1 MSIDVPVMAAW
12 TGNLLVPAFVLWFA
26 FWKPTSSRLNF
37 AARLACTWGVVARL
51 AAIDSFQAI
60 GRWQQYTAWT
70 LGSLAA
76 ICLGVLFTVR
86 AVRLYRGR
94 SMTTSKLDSNFS
106 GRPT

>member
-1 MSIDVPVMAAW
+1 MNIDVPVIAAW
-12 TGNLLVPAFVLWFA
+12 AGDLLVPAFVLLFG

-37 AARLACTWGVVARL
+37 VARLVCIWGVVVRL

-70 LGSLAA
+70 FGSLAA
-76 ICLGVLFTVR
+76 IFLGVLFTVR
-86 AVRLYRGR
+86 AVRLYRGLP
-94 SMTTSKLDSNFS
+94 STMSKLDSNFS